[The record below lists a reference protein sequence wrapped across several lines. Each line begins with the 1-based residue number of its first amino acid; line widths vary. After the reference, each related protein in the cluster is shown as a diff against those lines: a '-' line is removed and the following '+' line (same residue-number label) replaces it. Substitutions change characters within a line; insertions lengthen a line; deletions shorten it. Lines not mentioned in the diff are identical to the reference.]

1 MLNLDDSAI
10 KYEEMFDPDIKEFYG
25 MNAIPPQIWEP
36 QVLIQ
41 KELLQSYLQDHTAM
55 TPNTPYFVIKN
66 TNSNILDFNLVKV
79 QT

>member
-1 MLNLDDSAI
+1 LLNLDDSAI

-41 KELLQSYLQDHTAM
+41 KELLQCYLQDHTAM
-55 TPNTPYFVIKN
+55 TPNAPYFVMKIP
-66 TNSNILDFNLVKV
+66 ILIF
-79 QT
+79 